1 MRLNFTLTFMLRP
14 EVATYPEIP
23 KRSWIWTS
31 LLSLFFAASFE
42 RALGPIDGWFSKQGS
57 LHYAGFLLTPIAIA
71 LAASLAGSMFMR
83 KFGSG
88 RSVRRRLATTSA
100 TVLAIWM
107 VLSLGLRL
115 VLFVPRQTL
124 LTNLSAVEVI
134 ALVTVLETAVGCALA
149 WSLVIW
155 RGRQMQNYNERNSP
169 LGGVA

>member
-1 MRLNFTLTFMLRP
+1 
-14 EVATYPEIP
+14 
-23 KRSWIWTS
+23 
-31 LLSLFFAASFE
+31 
-42 RALGPIDGWFSKQGS
+42 
-57 LHYAGFLLTPIAIA
+57 
-71 LAASLAGSMFMR
+71 MFMR